1 MICYLLLTENFE
13 KFLAEVFYQF
23 NAKFDASSSF
33 RKVFTLEHHNP
44 FITKFVNF
52 AGKVFWMYFPGN

>member
-23 NAKFDASSSF
+23 NAKFEASFSF
-33 RKVFTLEHHNP
+33 RKVFAWN
-44 FITKFVNF
+44 ITILSLPNL
-52 AGKVFWMYFPGN
+52 